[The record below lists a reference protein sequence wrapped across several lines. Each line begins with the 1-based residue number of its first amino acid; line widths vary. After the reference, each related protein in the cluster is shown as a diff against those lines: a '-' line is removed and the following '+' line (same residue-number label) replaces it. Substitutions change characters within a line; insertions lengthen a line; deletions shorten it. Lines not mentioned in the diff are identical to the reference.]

1 MNARWLAWLAT
12 TSTPWAA
19 LARVAAIGALFVGL
33 LLAGHYGIGEP
44 R

>member
-1 MNARWLAWLAT
+1 MRVLVWLLLP
-12 TSTPWAA
+12 TSEWGR
-19 LARVAAIGALFVGL
+19 LARLTAIGALVVGL

>member
-1 MNARWLAWLAT
+1 MRALVWLVLP
-12 TSTPWAA
+12 TSEWGR
-19 LARVAAIGALFVGL
+19 LARFAAVGSVVVGL